1 MREKQP
7 YATTMGQ
14 RMWPGQVPRMQL
26 GNQNAPGI
34 PGVDINSGGMM
45 GMPGMGFNIGS
56 ALMPP
61 QPPMMAQPDPSVAP
75 EQESGGVLDKLKGL
89 GSGIGGALSG
99 AANWLTDKD
108 QGYLR
113 QMLLMNGIGA
123 AASIYGANKQGAIA
137 DEERRAKERVKRSYG
152 PRG

>member
-1 MREKQP
+1 MKEKG

-14 RMWPGQVPRMQL
+14 QLWPGQQVPRMQL
-26 GNQNAPGI
+26 KNQNAPGI
-34 PGVDINSGGMM
+34 PGVDFNSGGMF
-45 GMPGMGFNIGS
+45 GMPGMGIGIGT

-61 QPPMMAQPDPSVAP
+61 QPPTMAQPDPTVAP
-75 EQESGGVLDKLKGL
+75 EQEDGGVLDKIKGL

-113 QMLLMNGIGA
+113 QMLMMNLLGTGA
-123 AASIYGANKQGAIA
+123 SLYGAHKQGAIA
-137 DEERRAKERVKRSYG
+137 DEDRRQKERVKRSYG

>member
-1 MREKQP
+1 MAYGKKQP

-14 RMWPGQVPRMQL
+14 RMFPAQM
-26 GNQNAPGI
+26 GNQRAPFL
-34 PGVDINSGGMM
+34 PPDPNGMF
-45 GMPGMGFNIGS
+45 PQSMGFGIGQ

-61 QPPMMAQPDPSVAP
+61 PPPTLAQPDPSVAP